1 MDELTT
7 IPPSPPVPAAD
18 GDGHAAVRRR
28 WRAAGDRLWL
38 VALSDGEAYQR
49 AAGAVGRLLDR
60 LRAQAHSVE
69 DLLRVEQDPAG
80 HLAEDDVPA
89 APGPDLLAAACAM
102 RADEIDAAD
111 GARRRR
117 AAIGAARD
125 AGATWVTLTST
136 PTRVVEMHLGTG
148 RAVVATSDLYDPDRP
163 YVVGAALLDARTGDT
178 LAGTDEEQACAT
190 HDAWAAARAARR
202 NEIERAAPAR
212 DTAGHDPM
220 EGS

>member
-1 MDELTT
+1 MSELTT
-7 IPPSPPVPAAD
+7 TPPAAPVPAA

-60 LRAQAHSVE
+60 LRAQTRSIE
-69 DLLRVEQDPAG
+69 DLLGVEQDPAE
-80 HLAEDDVPA
+80 HLAAAEIPA
-89 APGPDLLAAACAM
+89 AAGPDLLAAACAM

-111 GARRRR
+111 GERRRR
-117 AAIGAARD
+117 AVITAARD
-125 AGATWVTLTST
+125 AGAAWVTLAST

-148 RAVVATSDLYDPDRP
+148 RAVVATADPYDPDRP
-163 YVVGAALLDARTGDT
+163 YTVGEAVLDARTGDT
-178 LAGTDEEQACAT
+178 LAGTDEEQAGAT
-190 HDAWAAARAARR
+190 HEAWAAARAARR
-202 NEIERAAPAR
+202 TEIEERATPAR

>member
-1 MDELTT
+1 MT
-7 IPPSPPVPAAD
+7 ISPAPPVPPTE

-38 VALSDGEAYQR
+38 VALSDGDAYQR

-60 LRAQAHSVE
+60 LREEARSID
-69 DLLRVEQDPAG
+69 DLLRVEREPAD
-80 HLAEDDVPA
+80 HLAAVAVPA
-89 APGPDLLAAACAM
+89 ASGHDLLAAACAM
-102 RADEIDAAD
+102 RADEIDAED

-125 AGATWVTLTST
+125 AGTAWVTLTST

-148 RAVVATSDLYDPDRP
+148 RTVVATADPYDPEGP
-163 YVVGAALLDARTGDT
+163 YAVGQAVLDTRTGET
-178 LAGTDEEQACAT
+178 LAGTDEGQRCTT
-190 HDAWAAARAARR
+190 HDAWAAARAAHRT
-202 NEIERAAPAR
+202 EIEERAAPAR
-212 DTAGHDPM
+212 DIAGHDPM